1 MTVRKLPSGKW
12 LLQCFPYG
20 RDGKRIRKQFAT
32 KGEALSHERRLMNN
46 ASNQPINDRAVT
58 LSAFVER
65 WYEMHGKTLSSGD
78 ERKVKLLAI
87 CERLGDPLASHFDK
101 NTFAVYRER
110 RLSGEWNQKGKK
122 RLSEATVNR
131 EQSYLHAVFSEM
143 KRLGEWEG
151 DNPLSG
157 IRQFKEGDQ
166 ELAFL
171 YEEEIDRLLEACD
184 QSANKDLGIIVRIC
198 LATGARWSEAQD
210 LKQSQILPGRLTF
223 TQTKSKKNR
232 TVPISSQ
239 LQEMLP
245 KKRGSLFSPA
255 YEAFKSALTRAGIEL
270 PKGQR
275 THVLRHTFASHF
287 MMRGGNILVLQQI
300 LGHSTIMMTM
310 RYAHFAPNHLDAA
323 VALNPF
329 DNRTES
335 I

>member
-1 MTVRKLPSGKW
+1 MTVRKISSGKW
-12 LLQCFPYG
+12 LCQCFPYG
-20 RDGKRIRKQFAT
+20 REKIRIRKLFAT
-32 KGEALSHERRLMNN
+32 KGEALSYERRVINK
-46 ASNQPINDRAVT
+46 ASGQPVNENAVT

-65 WYEMHGKTLSSGD
+65 WYEMHGKTLTSGE
-78 ERKVKLLAI
+78 ERKTKLLAI
-87 CERLGDPLASHFDK
+87 CERLGDPFVSHFDK
-101 NTFAVYRER
+101 NAFAVYRER
-110 RLSGEWNQKGKK
+110 RMSGEWNQKGKK
-122 RLSEATVNR
+122 KLSEATVNR

-143 KRLGEWEG
+143 KRLGEWDG

-171 YEEEIDRLLEACD
+171 YDEEIDRLLTACD
-184 QSANKDLGIIVRIC
+184 QSANKDLGTIVRIC
-198 LATGARWSEAQD
+198 LATGARWSEAEG
-210 LKQSQILPGRLTF
+210 LKQSHILPGRITY

-232 TVPISSQ
+232 TVPISEQ
-239 LQEMLP
+239 LQKLLP
-245 KKRGSLFSPA
+245 KKRGLLFSPA
-255 YEAFKSALTRAGIEL
+255 YESFKTALDRAGIEL

-310 RYAHFAPNHLDAA
+310 RYAHFAPDHLDAA

-329 DNRTES
+329 DNREEVT
-335 I
+335 